1 MKILYIVTAYQR
13 SEDDIITPWMVETI
27 RSLKKKGVD
36 ITVYAPSYRGLG
48 DQMVGGV
55 SVKRFRYFFRR
66 WENFT
71 HDSSVPEKIR
81 ENSFYILMTIPYILF
96 GVLGLNRVLKEE
108 KFDLI
113 HVHWPF
119 PHFIFG
125 WWAKNLTGLPV
136 ISEFYGVE
144 LRWVQTKMRKMLPFM
159 RWVIKSSDQVVAISS
174 HTRNEVNKIVP
185 GTEAEIIP
193 YGSPVPEMKDLM
205 PLSTDSSRTRRIL
218 FVGRIVERKGVE
230 YLVKSL
236 KHVDCPYRVELDIV
250 GTDQGGGEIARL
262 KKLAAENDLTDRVIF
277 HGLVDDET
285 LRRCYA
291 ECDIS
296 VLPAIVDSKGDTEGL
311 GVVLIEALTYRKPVI
326 ASGVGGIVDIVKDEQ
341 TGILVPEKDPVAL
354 GKAISRL
361 LTDNELS
368 LRLAEQGYEFVRE
381 YFGWETIS
389 RKWVDY
395 YERILEP
402 FR

>member
-125 WWAKNLTGLPV
+125 WWAKKLTGLPV

-236 KHVDCPYRVELDIV
+236 KHGR
-250 GTDQGGGEIARL
+250 
-262 KKLAAENDLTDRVIF
+262 
-277 HGLVDDET
+277 
-285 LRRCYA
+285 
-291 ECDIS
+291 
-296 VLPAIVDSKGDTEGL
+296 
-311 GVVLIEALTYRKPVI
+311 
-326 ASGVGGIVDIVKDEQ
+326 
-341 TGILVPEKDPVAL
+341 
-354 GKAISRL
+354 
-361 LTDNELS
+361 LS
-368 LRLAEQGYEFVRE
+368 LPGGA
-381 YFGWETIS
+381 
-389 RKWVDY
+389 
-395 YERILEP
+395 
-402 FR
+402 